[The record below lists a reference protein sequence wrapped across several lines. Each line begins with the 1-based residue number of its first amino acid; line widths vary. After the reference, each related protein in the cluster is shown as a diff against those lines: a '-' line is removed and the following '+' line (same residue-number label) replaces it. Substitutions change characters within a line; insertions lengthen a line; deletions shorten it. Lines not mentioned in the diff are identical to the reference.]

1 VLHTTIQEARSMK
14 RSALILSVAVLLSL
28 FAFAQDPAPAQGKAA
43 PMAKTQEELDAYT
56 AALAPPEMRA
66 TEAAVD
72 QFAKQYPDSELRA
85 TAYSQ
90 LMQKYQQANNVEATI
105 AAGRKAIAADPEHTV
120 SLAVTAMALADNTID
135 TTPSRDERLLEA
147 TKDADAAIATIQN
160 DRWVIPEVGPEQV
173 EKIRNTLLATAYMA
187 KGLAL
192 KSQKDYAG
200 SETAFK
206 AAIAS
211 NKGVQDPAALLHLSL
226 AQDYLKKYDEATAN
240 VNAAIAAADA
250 QKNTQIAALARKQ
263 QARLKAIA
271 AQQPKTAR
279 KRK

>member
-1 VLHTTIQEARSMK
+1 MK
-14 RSALILSVAVLLSL
+14 RSALIFSFVLLLSAW
-28 FAFAQDPAPAQGKAA
+28 AFCQEPAPAQGKAA
-43 PMAKTQEELDAYT
+43 PMAKTQEELDAYS
-56 AALAPPEMRA
+56 AALAPPDMTA
-66 TEAAVD
+66 AEAAVD
-72 QFAKQYPDSELRA
+72 AFAKQYPDSELRA

-90 LMQKYQQANNVEATI
+90 IMQRYHAANKAEAAI

-120 SLAVTAMALADNTID
+120 SLAVTAMALADNTTDVMPDRD
-135 TTPSRDERLLEA
+135 TRLQEA
-147 TKDADAAIATIQN
+147 GKDADAAIATIEHN
-160 DRWVIPEVGPEQV
+160 RWVVPEAAPEQV

-200 SETAFK
+200 SEMAFK
-206 AAIAS
+206 AAIAA
-211 NKGVQDPAALLHLSL
+211 NQGAKDPAALLHLSL

-240 VNAAIAAADA
+240 CNAAIATADA

-271 AQQPKTAR
+271 AQQPKTPR

>member
-1 VLHTTIQEARSMK
+1 MK
-14 RSALILSVAVLLSL
+14 RSALILSVAILLSV
-28 FAFAQDPAPAQGKAA
+28 ASFAQESAPAQGKAA
-43 PMAKTQEELDAYT
+43 PMAKTQEELDAYA
-56 AALAPPEMRA
+56 AALAPPDMTA
-66 TEAAVD
+66 AEAAVD
-72 QFAKQYPDSELRA
+72 EFAKQYPDSELRA
-85 TAYSQ
+85 MAYSQ
-90 LMQKYQQANNVEATI
+90 LMQKYQQTSKVEAAI

-120 SLAVTAMALADNTID
+120 SLAVTAMVLADNTVD
-135 TTPSRDERLLEA
+135 TTPGRDARLQEA

-160 DRWVIPEVGPEQV
+160 NRWVVPEVAPEQV

-206 AAIAS
+206 AAIAA
-211 NKGVQDPAALLHLSL
+211 NKGMQDPAALLHLSL
-226 AQDYLKKYDEATAN
+226 AQDYLKKYDEATVN
-240 VNAAIAAADA
+240 VNAAIAVADA
-250 QKNTQIAALARKQ
+250 QKSTQIAALARKQ

-271 AQQPKTAR
+271 AQQPKTQR

>member
-1 VLHTTIQEARSMK
+1 MK
-14 RSALILSVAVLLSL
+14 RSALILGIALLTTSVFCQEAVP
-28 FAFAQDPAPAQGKAA
+28 PAEGKAA

-56 AALAPPEMRA
+56 SALASHDMTA
-66 TEAAVD
+66 AEAAVD
-72 QFAKQYPDSELRA
+72 AFVKQYPDSELRA

-90 LMQKYQQANNVEATI
+90 LMQKYQSANKIEAAI

-120 SLAVTAMALADNTID
+120 SLAVTAMAIADNTID
-135 TTPSRDERLLEA
+135 TTPDREARLQEA
-147 TKDADAAIATIQN
+147 VKDADAAIATIQN
-160 DRWVIPEVGPEQV
+160 NRWVVPEVSPEQV

-200 SETAFK
+200 SESALK
-206 AAIAS
+206 SAIAA
-211 NKGVQDPAALLHLSL
+211 NKGVQDPFGLLHLSL

-240 VNAAIAAADA
+240 CNAAIAAADA
-250 QKNTQIAALARKQ
+250 QKNTTIAALARKQ

-271 AQQPKTAR
+271 AQQPKTPR

>member
-1 VLHTTIQEARSMK
+1 MK
-14 RSALILSVAVLLSL
+14 RSTLILIALTILIST
-28 FAFAQDPAPAQGKAA
+28 AFGQEAEPAQGKPA

-56 AALAPPEMRA
+56 AALAPPDMTA
-66 TEAAVD
+66 AEAAVD
-72 QFAKQYPDSELRA
+72 EFAKQYPESELRA
-85 TAYSQ
+85 TAYAQ
-90 LMQKYQQANNVEATI
+90 IMQKYQQANKIEAAI
-105 AAGRKAIAADPEHTV
+105 AVGRKAIAADPEHTV
-120 SLAVTAMALADNTID
+120 SLAVTAMALADNTAD
-135 TTPSRDERLLEA
+135 TTSNREARLLEA
-147 TKDADAAIATIQN
+147 TKDADAAIASIQN
-160 DRWVIPEVGPEQV
+160 HRWVVPEVAPEQV

-206 AAIAS
+206 AAIAA
-211 NKGVQDPAALLHLSL
+211 NKGVQDPATLLHLSL

-240 VNAAIAAADA
+240 CNAAIAAADA

-263 QARLKAIA
+263 QTRLKAIA
-271 AQQPKTAR
+271 AQTPTR